1 LPICSFIHVVCVIH
15 MLQVTAWWKSRT
27 PFAALFQSQLFADA
41 ILLAGLAPLS
51 PAPSAFPCQ
60 AGSQLELVP
69 TSSPAEHQPV
79 WATWRGSERRLW
91 LTGHGERILQSFGPF
106 LPPLPAFLSVLRQSR
121 HELTFSR
128 HKQRSNSSVR
138 RYWRMWRCP
147 NKPMLQH
154 SLPLDEQGTVAR
166 YLVSRIL

>member
-1 LPICSFIHVVCVIH
+1 MNVDAMKVSEFRNYGALQTILLDFARFAYLLLHPCGVCDSYATGYGMVEVKNAICGAILIP
-15 MLQVTAWWKSRT
+15 A
-27 PFAALFQSQLFADA
+27 FADA

-121 HELTFSR
+121 HELNIQPS
-128 HKQRSNSSVR
+128 
-138 RYWRMWRCP
+138 
-147 NKPMLQH
+147 
-154 SLPLDEQGTVAR
+154 
-166 YLVSRIL
+166 